1 MTSHRVVW
9 VRKGVAEAQP
19 FEVPSPGEGQAL
31 VRTSFSLI
39 SPGTERAFFL
49 GLPNAV
55 CEFPLISP
63 GYSLVGEVAQLG
75 AKVEGLKIGQRVAC
89 SAGHAGHVVMNAGD
103 CLPLPDG
110 VSEEQAAFFN
120 LITITLQGVR
130 KARVE
135 LGEPV
140 VVLGAGL
147 IGLLAMRLAKLCGA
161 LPAICVDKDERRLEF
176 ARQFGADAVLAADDK
191 LPEVLQRLCEPS
203 GASVVIE
210 ATGSPQAIVQ
220 AFSLTRRLGRVI
232 LLGSTRGE
240 TERVNFYRDVHQKG
254 LTVVGAHNSTRPP
267 QDSHPGWWSMRDD
280 FRVSLKLLATRRLE
294 LQSLITHRF
303 PWQQIPQAYEL
314 LSQWDGNAQGMLLD
328 WRGA

>member
-1 MTSHRVVW
+1 M
-9 VRKGVAEAQP
+9 
-19 FEVPSPGEGQAL
+19 
-31 VRTSFSLI
+31 
-39 SPGTERAFFL
+39 
-49 GLPNAV
+49 
-55 CEFPLISP
+55 
-63 GYSLVGEVAQLG
+63 
-75 AKVEGLKIGQRVAC
+75 
-89 SAGHAGHVVMNAGD
+89 
-103 CLPLPDG
+103 
-110 VSEEQAAFFN
+110 SEEQAAFFN